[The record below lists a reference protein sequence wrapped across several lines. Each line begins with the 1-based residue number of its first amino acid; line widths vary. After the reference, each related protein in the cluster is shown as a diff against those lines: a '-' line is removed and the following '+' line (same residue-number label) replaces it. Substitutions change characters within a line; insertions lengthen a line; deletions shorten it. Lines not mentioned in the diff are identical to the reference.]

1 MLKMTTV
8 RVEPI
13 HHALRKVKSNIFWCQ
28 WKETYIMVI
37 LQSRNPSA
45 FTH

>member
-13 HHALRKVKSNIFWCQ
+13 HHALR
-28 WKETYIMVI
+28 
-37 LQSRNPSA
+37 
-45 FTH
+45 